1 MFAGIHQNRFISH
14 QLISFHLPILS
25 VMKKSLILLL
35 FVALATSLSAQ
46 KRVLFQDAK
55 VSAYSSVFI
64 KTTNLMNQ
72 YNPLVGGMG
81 AVVFDDRFAIGAFGN
96 GMLGQIEFT
105 GTKLEN
111 SGDARLSTSFGYGG
125 LVMEYIL
132 WSDKAI
138 HLSVPVQLGLGR
150 VGIDLVETG
159 QELEAS
165 RMIILEPRL
174 NLEANLSQQITLAAN
189 AGYRLTDVK
198 DIYNLTDKN
207 LSGFNFGLQL
217 KIHMDGDR

>member
-1 MFAGIHQNRFISH
+1 
-14 QLISFHLPILS
+14 
-25 VMKKSLILLL
+25 MKKSLILLL